1 MFPSLPAYDRE
12 IFGIINGTQWSE
24 WFASLL
30 TVLGQANLWIA
41 PVALTFLILAS
52 LGNRRERLYVATAL
66 ITLTLTSL
74 IVSDILKPLI
84 ARVRPCH
91 VIESVRLLGGCTK
104 SFAMP
109 SEHSANA
116 FAQAAV
122 LGLFY
127 FRALWIS
134 LPFAGL
140 IGLSRIVHGKHYPSD
155 VLAGAVLGILLVLTV
170 VRLLRPRLNALD
182 RRLFRGLTG
191 EDPMLKARRRTIGSP
206 GFLCFIMLAIGTGAR
221 AVYAHWADLSPQE
234 AVYWEK
240 SRSITAWDWLTHP
253 PLEVLAGMGSHV
265 FGDTELGVRSGA
277 LFLSLLTS
285 VILYFWARRIFPWS
299 RWAAPIAALG
309 LLAAPIFGLGGARLS
324 SITLLLT
331 LWTGTL
337 ASADVLSRGNGEEGS
352 WLWLIWG
359 ICVGIAGRTDPSA
372 LLLIPLT
379 GFYLAFTPGGRRHFH
394 RLAPSIGLILAFGLM
409 MVPWIAVVDS
419 TAPSEGIASLND
431 AKTDW
436 LKQLIVVWPMV
447 HLSLPLAVLIAWG
460 ILWVVWM
467 GNPKERKEYAPLAC
481 LTGVMGGL
489 VIVFHA
495 LGVFQTE
502 WAPGWIPG
510 WICLVGAMTEIF
522 RRRNSQSFRLVKFA
536 GLAIFLGLLQTTFLL
551 NIGLLR
557 KLDIKRLPSTDPSA
571 QVIGWRSLGKRVDL
585 SLKQMGRE
593 TVLLTTDP
601 MTAAELSFYTRPEGK
616 PLRAGQIKR
625 IGTRPIDSFQ
635 RGLPDAHQR
644 RDGLLVMVGEW
655 REPPD
660 DLRPYYA
667 SWKREDIFRV
677 ERKRTGTIRLVTLF
691 RLIAGRND
699 NSPNGVAND
708 QEISG

>member
-1 MFPSLPAYDRE
+1 MFSSLQAYDRE
-12 IFGIINGTQWSE
+12 IFGIINGTQWPE

-30 TVLGQANLWIA
+30 IVLGKASPWIA
-41 PVALTFLILAS
+41 PVALTFLILAG

-66 ITLTLTSL
+66 ITLALTSL

-116 FAQAAV
+116 FAQAVV

-127 FRALWIS
+127 SRALWIS

-155 VLAGAVLGILLVLTV
+155 VLAGAVLGILLALTV
-170 VRLLRPRLNALD
+170 VRLLRPGLKALD
-182 RRLFRGLTG
+182 QRLFRGWTG
-191 EDPMLKARRRTIGSP
+191 EDSMLEARRRTIGSP
-206 GFLCFIMLAIGTGAR
+206 GSLCFIMLAIGTGAR

-240 SRSITAWDWLTHP
+240 SRSIAAWDWLTHP
-253 PLEVLAGMGSHV
+253 PLEVLAGMGTHV
-265 FGDTELGVRSGA
+265 FGDIESGVRCGA

-309 LLAAPIFGLGGARLS
+309 LLAAPVFGLGGARLS
-324 SITLLLT
+324 SVTLLLT
-331 LWTGTL
+331 LWTGAL
-337 ASADVLSRGNGEEGS
+337 ASADVLSRGNDGEGS

-359 ICVGIAGRTDPSA
+359 ICVGIAGRTDSSA

-379 GFYLAFTPGGRRHFH
+379 GLYLAFTPGGRRHFH
-394 RLAPSIGLILAFGLM
+394 RLAPYIGLILAIGLM
-409 MVPWIAVVDS
+409 MVPWIAAVDS

-431 AKTDW
+431 AETDW
-436 LKQLIVVWPMV
+436 LKLIVVWPMV

-460 ILWVVWM
+460 ALWAAWM
-467 GNPKERKEYAPLAC
+467 GSPKERREYVPLAC

-489 VIVFHA
+489 AIAFHA

-522 RRRNSQSFRLVKFA
+522 RRRNFQSFRLAKFA
-536 GLAIFLGLLQTTFLL
+536 GLVIFLGFIQTTFLL

-571 QVIGWRSLGKRVDL
+571 QVIGWRSLGKRVNL
-585 SLKQMGRE
+585 SLKQMGEE
-593 TVLLTTDP
+593 TVLLATNP

-616 PLRAGQIKR
+616 PLGAAQIKR
-625 IGTRPIDSFQ
+625 IGDRPISSFQ
-635 RGLPDAHQR
+635 RGLPDAHRR

-660 DLRPYYA
+660 DLRLHYA

-677 ERKRTGTIRLVTLF
+677 ERKQTGTIRLVTLF
-691 RLIAGRND
+691 RLIAGRNG
-699 NSPNGVAND
+699 NSPNGVAKG
-708 QEISG
+708 QEIRG